1 MASNGDVVH
10 PHPSK
15 KIKLFSNSINS
26 TNSSFITHAEIESE
40 FSHHHPTVA
49 RLNNG
54 AFGCCPASVIAV
66 QREWQMKNLRQPDHF
81 YFNDLKKGLL
91 HSRTIIKNLVNAEHV
106 DEISLV
112 DNASTATAIV
122 LQQAAWAFQ
131 EAKFQKGDV
140 VLVLHYAYGAVK
152 KAIEAYVVRAGGTV
166 IEVPLPFPVTSN
178 DDVVNEF
185 RKALE
190 RGKSRGN
197 RIRLAVIDHVTSM
210 PSVVIPVKDLVK
222 ICREEGVE
230 QVISSFQMIIVNND

>member
-1 MASNGDVVH
+1 M
-10 PHPSK
+10 
-15 KIKLFSNSINS
+15 
-26 TNSSFITHAEIESE
+26 
-40 FSHHHPTVA
+40 
-49 RLNNG
+49 
-54 AFGCCPASVIAV
+54 
-66 QREWQMKNLRQPDHF
+66 
-81 YFNDLKKGLL
+81 
-91 HSRTIIKNLVNAEHV
+91 
-106 DEISLV
+106 
-112 DNASTATAIV
+112 
-122 LQQAAWAFQ
+122 
-131 EAKFQKGDV
+131 
-140 VLVLHYAYGAVK
+140 
-152 KAIEAYVVRAGGTV
+152 VRAGGTV